1 MQAPVKKHVSSS
13 RHATG
18 KVTVANWVLP
28 LASCVKHS
36 ADFSPLKRSKV
47 MVSDRLWGVQ
57 LIKPM
62 NAPKYGIICEQSR
75 GCCK

>member
-1 MQAPVKKHVSSS
+1 MQFFMQAPVKKHVSSS

-47 MVSDRLWGVQ
+47 MVSDRLWGGSANQAGECSEVWN
-57 LIKPM
+57 I
-62 NAPKYGIICEQSR
+62 
-75 GCCK
+75 